1 MYFRIKRWLDVMFSI
16 IGGVVLSPLLLALAL
31 AVKLDSKGP
40 VLFRQQRIGREKRRF
55 FILKFRTMRVDTP
68 CDVPTHLLQNPEAC
82 ITRVG
87 RFLRKTSLDELP
99 QLWNILVGDMSI
111 IGPRPALWNQ
121 EDLIAERDRYVGK
134 HGLTPNT
141 VRPGLTGWAQINGRD
156 ELPVPRKAA
165 LDGEYVKRFGF
176 RMDWRCF
183 FQTIG
188 SVLKRNGVREGAQA
202 ADKPLHVA
210 LVTAYFSPEITPI
223 THLYADLAEDFI
235 RYGARVSVVTNLPC
249 RGLNEEERSAYLG
262 RADETAPEGYRILR
276 VGLKSREKKN
286 FLLRG
291 LRFVANTRA
300 LYRAAKELKADVYL
314 LGSMPPFLGLVGAK
328 LSRRARTVYVLQD
341 IFPDSMVAMGKFT
354 EWHPIVRASRRME
367 QRIYRRNSL
376 FVTLSEDM
384 KRTLIARGIEPN
396 KIAVIPNWA
405 DTEAIKPIS
414 REENKLFE
422 ELGLPRTC
430 FYAVYAGTLGILQEP
445 DVVLDAAKLLR
456 EQKDIRILIFG
467 DGALL
472 EHVKNRVAR
481 EQITNVLLFPLYSAQ
496 RVAEVYSLGDA
507 ALVPLMKGATRF
519 AMPSKTWSALA
530 AGRPV
535 IVCADAGSEW
545 ARSIERESY
554 GVCVPP
560 GEPQEMANAI
570 LRLHASTVS
579 LEELG
584 ARARCY
590 ACEHASRA
598 SATRAYF
605 DWLKHDRQE
614 V

>member
-1 MYFRIKRWLDVMFSI
+1 MYFRIKRWLDVILSI

-40 VLFRQQRIGREKRRF
+40 VLFRQQRVGRNKQLF
-55 FILKFRTMRVDTP
+55 WILKFRTMRIDTP
-68 CDVPTHLLQNPEAC
+68 CDVPTHLLQNPDAC

-121 EDLIAERDRYVGK
+121 ADLIAERDNYTGK

-165 LDGEYVKRFGF
+165 LDGEYVKQFGF

-188 SVLKRNGVREGAQA
+188 SVLKRHGVREGAQA

-210 LVTAYFSPEITPI
+210 LVTAYFAPEISPI
-223 THLYADLAEDFI
+223 THLYADLAEDLS

-249 RGLNEEERSAYLG
+249 RGLSEEERKAYLD
-262 RADETAPEGYRILR
+262 RADETAPEGYRVLR
-276 VGLKSREKKN
+276 VGRKTREKKN

-291 LRFVANTRA
+291 LRFLSNTRA
-300 LYRAAKELKADVYL
+300 LYRAAKALKADVYL
-314 LGSMPPFLGLVGAK
+314 LGSMPPFLGLVGAR

-341 IFPDSMVAMGKFT
+341 IFPDSLVAMGKFT
-354 EWHPIVRASRRME
+354 EWHPVVRLSRRME
-367 QRIYRRNSL
+367 QRVYRRNSL

-384 KRTLIARGIEPN
+384 KRTLVARGIEPHR
-396 KIAVIPNWA
+396 IAVIPNWA
-405 DTEAIKPIS
+405 DTEAIRPVL
-414 REENKLFE
+414 REENALFE

-445 DVVLDAAKLLR
+445 DIILDAAKLLK
-456 EQKDIRILIFG
+456 EQLDIRILIFG

-472 EHVKNRVAR
+472 EHVKNRVER
-481 EQITNVLLFPLYSAQ
+481 EQIANVLLFPLYPAH

-554 GVCVPP
+554 GVCVTP
-560 GEPQEMANAI
+560 GEPQEMADAI
-570 LRLHASTVS
+570 LRLHASTVP

-598 SATRAYF
+598 AATRAYY
-605 DWLKHDRQE
+605 DWIQTDC
-614 V
+614 